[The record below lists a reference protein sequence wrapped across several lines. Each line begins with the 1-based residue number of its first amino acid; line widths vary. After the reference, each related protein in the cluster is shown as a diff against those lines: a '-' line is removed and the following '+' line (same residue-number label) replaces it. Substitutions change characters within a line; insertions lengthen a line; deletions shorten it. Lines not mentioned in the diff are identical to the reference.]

1 MPVEQMN
8 NAALP
13 GELMAE
19 VRKLAQA
26 EERSTDEVV
35 QEAVERYL
43 QSRRIEDLYVYGE
56 ERAQRS
62 GIREADVP
70 AVVEQWRREHPED
83 RGR

>member
-1 MPVEQMN
+1 MSVEQMS

-43 QSRRIEDLYVYGE
+43 QSRRLMELYAYGE
-56 ERAQRS
+56 ERARRS
-62 GIREADVP
+62 GITEADVP
-70 AVVEQWRREHPED
+70 AVVEQWRKEHPEG

>member
-1 MPVEQMN
+1 MSMSQL
-8 NAALP
+8 NASIP

-26 EERSTDEVV
+26 EERTPDEVV

-43 QSRRIEDLYVYGE
+43 HSRKLKDIFAYGE
-56 ERAQRS
+56 ERGRRS
-62 GIREADVP
+62 GIRESDVP
-70 AVVEQWRREHPED
+70 SVVEQWRKEHPEG